1 MNFVFD
7 VCLHNGP
14 GARSAPSRY
23 CEPAKGFNRDIN
35 GGPWLVVLPYCNA
48 RVPERIKASQ
58 PLDLTLE
65 LVPRSRFDV
74 VELRSHFAAEHEAFA
89 PYPHCLYWSSHTT
102 AGFLDRSLAARL
114 TPESVPSYLEAF
126 RALFPEGAGYE
137 HDRLDRRNDLD
148 PKQRAVEPRNADSHL
163 AFIAGGLRPCV
174 THPNRPGESVFFV
187 DLDGM
192 ISGKPRRRLT
202 RLIGFHNERVV
213 RSTRIEVPL
222 STHPI
227 DSVNLKDPRL
237 GIYQQLADF
246 VTRAGVGKGRLRID
260 LDPSER
266 HSALTINEYET
277 LLMKHDLAEVLRN
290 PLRFFAEK
298 SRHALANPRA
308 VPAKTLGYA
317 KYDFVRVLNK
327 SLDTLG
333 LRGSIVEKLLA
344 RTLAVPAARFF
355 RMRRSVSLLISE
367 RPDGSNGLIEGTYQS
382 PILVQWERAPRET
395 RLLDVS
401 LSELR

>member
-1 MNFVFD
+1 V
-7 VCLHNGP
+7 L
-14 GARSAPSRY
+14 
-23 CEPAKGFNRDIN
+23 
-35 GGPWLVVLPYCNA
+35 LVLPYCNR
-48 RVPERIKASQ
+48 RVPETLKASR

-65 LVPRSRFDV
+65 LVPRARFDV

-89 PYPHCLYWSSHTT
+89 SYPQCLYWSSHTT

-114 TPESVPSYLEAF
+114 TPEAVPSYLEAF

-137 HDRLDRRNDLD
+137 HDRLDRRDDLD

-192 ISGKPRRRLT
+192 IRGTPRRRLT
-202 RLIGFHNERVV
+202 RLIGFHDERLVT
-213 RSTRIEVPL
+213 STRFEFPV
-222 STHPI
+222 SAHPI

-237 GIYQQLADF
+237 GIFQQLAEF
-246 VTRAGVGKGRLRID
+246 VARAGVRKGRLRIV
-260 LDPSER
+260 LDPTER

-290 PLRFFAEK
+290 PLRYFAEK
-298 SRHALANPRA
+298 SRHALANPLA

-333 LRGSIVEKLLA
+333 LRGSIIEKLLA

-367 RPDGSNGLIEGTYQS
+367 RADGTHSLIEGTYQS
-382 PILVQWERAPRET
+382 PILVQWDRSPRES
-395 RLLDVS
+395 RVLDVS